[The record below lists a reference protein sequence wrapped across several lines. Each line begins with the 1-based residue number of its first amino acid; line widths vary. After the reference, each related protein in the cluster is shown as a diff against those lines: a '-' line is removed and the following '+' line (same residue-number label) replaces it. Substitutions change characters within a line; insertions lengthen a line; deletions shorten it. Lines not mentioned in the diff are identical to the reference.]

1 MEKSTSENSSGS
13 GAGACVYEQ
22 AYGQQT
28 LGETLHPGGLGLTR
42 HALSLCT
49 FPTHAR
55 VLDVGCGAGL
65 TVQYLRELGYTAWG
79 VDLSAGLVH
88 AGHRRAPTLPFFQAA
103 ADFIPL
109 AAGGLDVI
117 VAECSLSVFEQT
129 DRVLDEFH
137 RLLRP
142 EGVLI
147 LTDLYARNPSA
158 LPALQAV
165 LPSSCLA
172 RSFIREELLTRLA
185 KRGFAQ
191 VIWEDHSEAVKS
203 LVNPSVSSLFIG
215 APERGMDPLDLALA
229 VARVKPGYFLCVS
242 QKC

>member
-1 MEKSTSENSSGS
+1 MAKPASETLKECQA
-13 GAGACVYEQ
+13 GAGVYER
-22 AYGQQT
+22 AYDRQT
-28 LGETLHPGGLGLTR
+28 LGDTLHPGGLALTR
-42 HALSLCT
+42 HALSLCAL
-49 FPTHAR
+49 PAHAR

-79 VDLSAGLVH
+79 ADFSAVLVH
-88 AGHRRAPTLPFFQAA
+88 AGHQRAPTLPLFQAA

-109 AAGGLDVI
+109 PAGGLDVI
-117 VAECSLSVFEQT
+117 VTECSLSVFGQT
-129 DRVLDEFH
+129 DRVLGEFH

-172 RSFIREELLTRLA
+172 RSFIREDLLSRLA
-185 KRGFAQ
+185 NRGFAR
-191 VIWEDHSEAVKS
+191 VIWEDHSEVVKS

-229 VARVKPGYFLCVS
+229 IARVKPGYFLCVS
-242 QKC
+242 QKS